1 MPPGPL
7 ALEIGRIVEE
17 VVKSGKDPD
26 TAVITRITEHLA
38 KGFNVK
44 NDEIGVMLLTTNG
57 KHLVFVIPEKFQ
69 KVGTIPMTST
79 SSLAVRTAR
88 DKRPELNNNFT
99 AAKHPTVFEAIPL
112 VQERGTPIQKIMS
125 APLVHEG
132 KSSGVIQISRKGK
145 TPGAAGP
152 DFAPKDLQELVAVG
166 AALAKCFRKPP
177 EE

>member
-17 VVKSGKDPD
+17 VAKSGKEPD
-26 TAVITRITEHLA
+26 SAVLNRIAEHLA

-44 NDEIGVMLLTTNG
+44 TDEVGVMLLTESA

-69 KVGTIPMTST
+69 KVGSIPMTST

-88 DKRPELNNNFT
+88 DRRPELNNNFT
-99 AAKHPTVFEAIPL
+99 AVKHPTVFEAIPL
-112 VQERGTPIQKIMS
+112 SQERGTPIQKIMS
-125 APLVHEG
+125 APLVLEG
-132 KSSGVIQISRKGK
+132 KSTGVVQISRKGK

-152 DFAPKDLQELVAVG
+152 DFTPKDLQELVAVG
-166 AALAKCFRKPP
+166 AVLGKCFKIPP
-177 EE
+177 Q